1 MPAVSKWL
9 KINEFALS
17 FPEFIFSEQILD
29 CFCSHAI
36 FDDKKSS
43 ELKNSENKWSQYTGH
58 SESITTFVL
67 AQIISIEKIARIID
81 ISEQPKKTQSKKLG
95 YFMIL

>member
-1 MPAVSKWL
+1 MHSFQNLYFNFYSTRKGVEMPAVSKWL

-17 FPEFIFSEQILD
+17 FPEFIFSEKILD

-43 ELKNSENKWSQYTGH
+43 ELKNSENK
-58 SESITTFVL
+58 
-67 AQIISIEKIARIID
+67 
-81 ISEQPKKTQSKKLG
+81 
-95 YFMIL
+95 

>member
-1 MPAVSKWL
+1 MQFLMTKSHLSL
-9 KINEFALS
+9 KTQRTNDLNI
-17 FPEFIFSEQILD
+17 
-29 CFCSHAI
+29 H
-36 FDDKKSS
+36 
-43 ELKNSENKWSQYTGH
+43 TGH

-95 YFMIL
+95 FFMIL

>member
-1 MPAVSKWL
+1 M

-29 CFCSHAI
+29 CLCSHAI

-43 ELKNSENKWSQYTGH
+43 ELKNSENKLSQYTGH

-81 ISEQPKKTQSKKLG
+81 ISEQPKKNSEQEIG
-95 YFMIL
+95 IFHDFVVGQF